1 MNNKPAKSTNT
12 FAITFKRDLKLL
24 LRNSNDIIQALCFFV
39 IIVFLFPLSL
49 PAESK
54 LLSTIGTGIIWVSAV
69 LAVMMGLQ
77 SLFRSDYDDGTLEQL
92 LISPRSLPLIILSKI
107 ISHWCA
113 TGLLISLLS
122 PILCIAL
129 RIPSEQIWV
138 LFLGLLLGTPALS
151 LIGAIGSALTVTLR
165 NGGILTAIVILPL
178 YIPILIFGASM
189 SSIVANGASVNSEL
203 YLLASILILALT
215 LAPFAISAALRISID

>member
-1 MNNKPAKSTNT
+1 MNT
-12 FAITFKRDLKLL
+12 FAILFKRDFKLL
-24 LRNSNDIIQALCFFV
+24 FRNSSDLLQPLGFFV

-54 LLSTIGTGIIWVSAV
+54 LLSTIGSSIIWVSAV
-69 LAVMMGLQ
+69 LAIMMGLQ
-77 SLFRSDYDDGTLEQL
+77 SLFRSEHADGTLEQL
-92 LISPRSLPLIILSKI
+92 LISSRSLPIIVLSKV

-122 PILCIAL
+122 PVLCIAL
-129 RIPSEQIWV
+129 RIPAEQIWV
-138 LFLGLLLGTPALS
+138 LFIGLLLGTPSLS

-189 SSIVANGASVNSEL
+189 SSIVMNGASILGEL
-203 YLLASILILALT
+203 YLLASILVLALT